1 MLSYDL
7 IKFNQ
12 LKTVQSKKVWSD
24 PEVKKFNKL
33 DLVKGG
39 PSPNSSEE
47 SASCYKTG
55 S

>member
-12 LKTVQSKKVWSD
+12 LKTVQSKKVWAD

-39 PSPNSSEE
+39 VDAGNRE
-47 SASCYKTG
+47 SGTCYKMG

>member
-1 MLSYDL
+1 MLSFDL

-12 LKTVQSKKVWSD
+12 MKTVQSKKVWSD

-39 PSPNSSEE
+39 DSPFSLE
-47 SASCYKTG
+47 SGTCYKMG